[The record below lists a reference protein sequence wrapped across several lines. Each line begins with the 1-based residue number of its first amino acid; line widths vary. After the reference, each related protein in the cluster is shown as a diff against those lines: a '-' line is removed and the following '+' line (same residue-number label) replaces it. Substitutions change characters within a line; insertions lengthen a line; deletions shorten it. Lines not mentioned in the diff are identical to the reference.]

1 MLDLLEDIEEI
12 GESAEKQKKI
22 ELALQEIDEWWV
34 EREFEF
40 VPWGKRDNAAL
51 GGLRVQDITERLEE
65 DQMTLSSINAQR
77 HVVPFKKRVE
87 ELIRQFSD
95 TGETLDLWIKV
106 QKLWTSLE
114 PVFTGGDIAKQMPL
128 QAKQFAGID
137 KTWMKCMEKSFETK
151 RVLQCC
157 ELDLLKD
164 NLPDMQKKL
173 EECQKLLEDYLE
185 RKRKLFPRFY
195 FVSNPALLKILSQG
209 SDPSTI
215 QEDFEKLF
223 DAITKVEFGKS
234 DKKGSNEKTITTIM
248 QEDGGVEKVKL
259 TTPVKCEGNIESW
272 LNHLEKEMQDTMRE
286 HCRIASVQVM
296 SLPLEQFV
304 HGSLS
309 QVALMGIQ
317 LIWTQKITEAL

>member
-1 MLDLLEDIEEI
+1 
-12 GESAEKQKKI
+12 
-22 ELALQEIDEWWV
+22 
-34 EREFEF
+34 
-40 VPWGKRDNAAL
+40 
-51 GGLRVQDITERLEE
+51 
-65 DQMTLSSINAQR
+65 
-77 HVVPFKKRVE
+77 
-87 ELIRQFSD
+87 
-95 TGETLDLWIKV
+95 
-106 QKLWTSLE
+106 LE

-317 LIWTQKITEAL
+317 LIWTQKIT